1 MGDPY
6 VVEFRARWAD
16 MDFNQHMRN
25 AAYLGWAEETRMRY
39 LEDNGWTMAEFSRLR
54 LGPVVVEDL
63 LTYRKELRLLEPFRV
78 ELAIAGITDD
88 ARKMRVQNRFL
99 RASDGV
105 LCATVRSVVLWF
117 DLHGRRTVPP
127 PPELARLW
135 LGLARTEDFARLE
148 G

>member
-1 MGDPY
+1 MGRGDPDALPRGQRLDDGR
-6 VVEFRARWAD
+6 V
-16 MDFNQHMRN
+16 
-25 AAYLGWAEETRMRY
+25 L
-39 LEDNGWTMAEFSRLR
+39 RLR

-88 ARKMRVQNRFL
+88 ARKMRAQNRFL
-99 RASDGV
+99 RAADGA

-117 DLHGRRTVPP
+117 DLQGRRAVAP

-135 LGLARTEDFARLE
+135 LGLARTEDFVRLE